1 MAAPRP
7 RPFGPVLVRA
17 SGQIMPPA
25 LLRKDL
31 KLKKNDRVMFYWWP
45 GETRV
50 LMVIGDDPTDEGY
63 SRISSE

>member
-1 MAAPRP
+1 
-7 RPFGPVLVRA
+7 VLVRA